1 MIEDLFASLNA
12 LLGQH
17 SHLLHAM
24 RILFWIKSYLLLGI
38 YGVFVYLAF
47 TDPELNAVH
56 QLRNEPKARS
66 KGVLVA

>member
-17 SHLLHAM
+17 SHLLHTM
-24 RILFWIKSYLLLGI
+24 QILFWIKSYLLLGI
-38 YGVFVYLAF
+38 YGIFVYLAF
-47 TDPELNAVH
+47 TDPELNSVH
-56 QLRNEPKARS
+56 HPRNEPKARS